1 MTAFKVGDRVTLN
14 AKESALCEVVGVV
27 EEVQV
32 AYIVK
37 WPFGVSAHPG
47 VFSEMNLR
55 AAPERRSG
63 EERRQQGQC
72 CCSGGPSH
80 VTFADRRQS

>member
-63 EERRQQGQC
+63 EERRRKG
-72 CCSGGPSH
+72 S
-80 VTFADRRQS
+80 VAARAARRM